1 MHGIEFLQT
10 DPHFIPILKQ
20 NNDNNYNYNNLLPV
34 DSLLFTGTRT
44 DSASA
49 AFTREQWG
57 EKDFVS
63 SQ

>member
-10 DPHFIPILKQ
+10 DPRFIPILKQ
-20 NNDNNYNYNNLLPV
+20 NNDNNYNYSNLLPV